1 MDDAL
6 SRLQGLIQALPSGLQ
21 DHLHRTRDTA
31 LELASRHNVDSRK
44 VELAA
49 LGHDLLRATADHQLL
64 VEARAVGLTVHPV
77 EERVP
82 ILLHGPLAAQRLR
95 HLGIITDAE
104 ILEAIRWHSTAC
116 HGMGRVGLVVFLAD
130 KLDPM
135 KARRYPWLKRLGET
149 AKESLEAAAVDY
161 LTREIALLLKAGSLL
176 HPASVEARNYL
187 LSRASKPPG
196 DGAAI

>member
-1 MDDAL
+1 MDDAI

-31 LELASRHNVDSRK
+31 LELATRHNVDARK

-49 LGHDLLRATADHQLL
+49 LGHDLLRAASDRELL
-64 VEARAVGLTVHPV
+64 EQALTIGLTVHPV

-95 HLGIITDAE
+95 HLGIIADAE
-104 ILEAIRWHSTAC
+104 VLEAIQWHSTAC
-116 HGMGRVGLVVFLAD
+116 PGMGRVGLVVFLAD

-135 KARRYPWLKRLGET
+135 KARRSHWLKRLAAT
-149 AKESLEAAAVDY
+149 ARESLETAAAEY

-187 LSRASKPPG
+187 LLLASQPPG
-196 DGAAI
+196 H